1 MTYKLSERAKLLL
14 ERRAA
19 ELGLTPSAYLE
30 RLVELDASGDAVEE
44 AIPGTT
50 IPELH
55 SEPVTAE
62 KAKAMARG
70 SVFLFRL
77 WGVTDD
83 QAAKLLN
90 LSVSEYC
97 CWKGGEF
104 GIVDRDTAARL
115 SNLVGIQQSLAR
127 IFLDP
132 GRAYAWVKVPN
143 LIFRG
148 RTALDVMLDG
158 DLPALIRMRRF
169 LDAQPRWEEYECLFV
184 DVRR

>member
-1 MTYKLSERAKLLL
+1 MTYKFSRRARLLL

-19 ELGLTPSAYLE
+19 DLNLSHSAYLE
-30 RLVELDASGDAVEE
+30 HLILLDVCGDVVEGDVS
-44 AIPGTT
+44 GTT

-55 SEPVTAE
+55 SELVTAD

-97 CWKGGEF
+97 RWKGGEF
-104 GIVDRDTAARL
+104 GIVDRDTATRL
-115 SNLVGIQQSLAR
+115 SNLVGIQKSLAR

-143 LIFRG
+143 MTFGG
-148 RTALDVMLDG
+148 RSALNVMLDG
-158 DLPALIRMRRF
+158 GLPAFIRVRRF
-169 LDAQPRWEEYECLFV
+169 LDAQPRWEEHE
-184 DVRR
+184 

>member
-1 MTYKLSERAKLLL
+1 MTYKFSRRASLLL

-19 ELGLTPSAYLE
+19 DLNLSHSAYLE
-30 RLVELDASGDAVEE
+30 HLILLDVCGDVVEGDVS
-44 AIPGTT
+44 GTT

-77 WGVTDD
+77 WGITDD

-97 CWKGGEF
+97 RWKGGEF
-104 GIVDRDTAARL
+104 GIVDRDTATRL

-143 LIFRG
+143 MTFGG
-148 RTALDVMLDG
+148 RSALNVMLDG
-158 DLPALIRMRRF
+158 GLPAFIRVRRF
-169 LDAQPRWEEYECLFV
+169 LDAQPRWEEHK
-184 DVRR
+184 

>member
-30 RLVELDASGDAVEE
+30 RLVEVDASGDAVEE

-50 IPELH
+50 IPEPH

-143 LIFRG
+143 LTFHG